1 MKFNF
6 LKNIPLPV
14 PFVHVGILYLMAS
27 LTSCGESI
35 NLEQSDKKVEET
47 DITITATLP
56 QLNDVIQ
63 DFQEITWKENASIS
77 IFDYIK

>member
-1 MKFNF
+1 
-6 LKNIPLPV
+6 
-14 PFVHVGILYLMAS
+14 MAS

-77 IFDYIK
+77 ILTI